1 MKLVTGLLIAI
12 AALMPLTSLA
22 NGASGGR
29 TLAPEIKCELPNGNV
44 HMLPPLYCKMYDGKK
59 SEIKKEPNGSFFL
72 ASEY

>member
-59 SEIKKEPNGSFFL
+59 VK
-72 ASEY
+72 